1 MQFSV
6 PVSANVHRD
15 EQCNGC
21 DMVCYKSSSYLDP
34 VAGVEPQ
41 VVEPHGEPPAGW
53 VGVPDVV
60 HAVLVGG
67 VAAHSVRRGL
77 NRAVGSVL

>member
-1 MQFSV
+1 
-6 PVSANVHRD
+6 
-15 EQCNGC
+15 
-21 DMVCYKSSSYLDP
+21 MVCYKSSSYLDP

-60 HAVLVGG
+60 HAVLVRG

-77 NRAVGSVL
+77 YGAVGSVI

>member
-1 MQFSV
+1 
-6 PVSANVHRD
+6 
-15 EQCNGC
+15 
-21 DMVCYKSSSYLDP
+21 MVCYNSSSYLDP

-77 NRAVGSVL
+77 YGAIGSVI